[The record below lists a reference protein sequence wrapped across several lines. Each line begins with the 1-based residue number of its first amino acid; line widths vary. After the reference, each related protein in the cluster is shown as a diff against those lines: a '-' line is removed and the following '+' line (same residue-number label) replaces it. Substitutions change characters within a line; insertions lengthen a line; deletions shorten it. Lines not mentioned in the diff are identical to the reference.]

1 MRDQPFQTLIP
12 TMRFD
17 VITLFPEEFLRTLNF
32 GVVGRAL
39 ARGQVQV
46 ECVNPRDFTTDAYR
60 RVDERVYGGG
70 PGMVMLLDP
79 LKLALAHV
87 RARTE
92 VPAKLTLLSPQG
104 ATLTQAHAR
113 DLSLRPSMILLCGR
127 YEGIDQRFIDGYVDE
142 ELSIGDYVLSGGELG
157 AMVVIDALARLL
169 PGVLNKSE
177 SAEQD
182 SFSDGLL
189 DCPHYTR
196 PEKSADGDVPE
207 ILKCGNHAAI
217 ARWRRMQSLGATWQ
231 KRPDLLAQ
239 LTLSKSD
246 AKLLAEFQM
255 SFKA

>member
-1 MRDQPFQTLIP
+1 MH
-12 TMRFD
+12 FD
-17 VITLFPEEFLRTLNF
+17 VITLFPEEFLRALSF

-39 ARGQVQV
+39 ARGQVQIH
-46 ECVNPRDFTTDAYR
+46 CVNPRDFTTDAYR

-70 PGMVMLLDP
+70 PGMVMLLEP

-87 RARTE
+87 RAEQKTT
-92 VPAKLTLLSPQG
+92 AKLTLLSPQG
-104 ATLTQAHAR
+104 APFNQAQAR
-113 DLSLRPSMILLCGR
+113 YLSLRPHMILLCGR

-157 AMVVIDALARLL
+157 ALVVIDAVTRLL

-182 SFSDGLL
+182 SFEDGLL
-189 DCPHYTR
+189 DHPHYTR
-196 PEKSADGDVPE
+196 PEKSADGCVPE
-207 ILKCGNHAAI
+207 ILKGGNHAEI

-231 KRPDLLAQ
+231 KRPDLLAR

-246 AKLLAEFQM
+246 AKLLAEFQ
-255 SFKA
+255 SNFNTRFQGLS